1 MCGEAMGGGLIGR
14 QVVGEVPPW
23 ESALACSSE
32 EEPLSLTQSGWV
44 FLALVL
50 MVNLL
55 SI

>member
-1 MCGEAMGGGLIGR
+1 MCGEAMGGGFIGR

-23 ESALACSSE
+23 ESAMACSLE
-32 EEPLSLTQSGWV
+32 EEPLPLTRSGWV

-50 MVNLL
+50 MVDLL